1 LGLFEVPS
9 FGLVWGTGASY
20 SRGTRTRC
28 RFGFLRSLTQAQLD
42 LFINVSMLAD
52 NSGPTRLH
60 QKDRRQAE
68 ADLRLRLSF
77 CFGLGGLCL
86 SWRRQSQWC
95 NSRNGKTLND
105 GRDDRPRAD
114 QPSTIGAAMTDLTVI
129 SEGAS
134 GQTVEWA
141 QYLLYCQI
149 AYLTYRQIDGI
160 FGPQT
165 TTATKRFQHDRN
177 LTADG
182 VIGPDT
188 WAALGG
194 SSPQPPTLT
203 QGAHG
208 PLVGKL
214 QATLNFGR
222 GHWVPDS
229 EPVLAVDSYYG
240 PLTAAVVRGAQRHG
254 GIPVDGQV
262 GLQTWALPIADI
274 ALSLSF
280 ECGLTG
286 LGGI

>member
-1 LGLFEVPS
+1 
-9 FGLVWGTGASY
+9 
-20 SRGTRTRC
+20 
-28 RFGFLRSLTQAQLD
+28 
-42 LFINVSMLAD
+42 
-52 NSGPTRLH
+52 
-60 QKDRRQAE
+60 
-68 ADLRLRLSF
+68 
-77 CFGLGGLCL
+77 
-86 SWRRQSQWC
+86 
-95 NSRNGKTLND
+95 
-105 GRDDRPRAD
+105 
-114 QPSTIGAAMTDLTVI
+114 MTDLTVI

-203 QGAHG
+203 QGARG
-208 PLVGKL
+208 PVVGKL
-214 QATLNFGR
+214 QTALNAGR
-222 GHWVPDS
+222 GQFVPDS
-229 EPVLAVDSYYG
+229 EPVLAVDGDYG
-240 PLTAAVVRGAQRHG
+240 LMTAAVVRGAQKQG

-262 GLQTWALPIADI
+262 GLQTWALPVAEIAS
-274 ALSLSF
+274 SLAF
-280 ECGLTG
+280 ECGLLG
-286 LGGI
+286 LGGP